1 MKVKTLINKL
11 LNYDMDID
19 VELVMYGDNEERF
32 SCTLK
37 DDCIEEE
44 QCLDYCAIILHSNEL
59 KDDDDESIQDLIL
72 YKQGYMRLL
81 NSRKNKLKK
90 KESNDKRG

>member
-1 MKVKTLINKL
+1 MKVKTLINRL
-11 LNYDMDID
+11 LNYDMDVD
-19 VELVMYGDNEERF
+19 VDLVIYGDNEERF
-32 SCTLK
+32 SCTLNEI
-37 DDCIEEE
+37 DIEEK
-44 QCLDYCAIILHSNEL
+44 QCLDYCVIILHSDQL